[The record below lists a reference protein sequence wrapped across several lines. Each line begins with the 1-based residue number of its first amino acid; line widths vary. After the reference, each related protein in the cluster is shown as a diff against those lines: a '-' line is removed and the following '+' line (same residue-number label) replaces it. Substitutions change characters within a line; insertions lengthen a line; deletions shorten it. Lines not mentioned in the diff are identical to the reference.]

1 MRRILH
7 ITMADAF
14 SGAEN
19 VVCQIVVMY
28 RDDPDTE
35 MLFCGVE
42 GENIR
47 AALECRGVPFVP
59 MAVRSPKE
67 VARVIRETQ
76 PDIIHAHD
84 MKASLFAA
92 LTCGKIPLISHIHN
106 NNYNSRTLSLKA
118 AAYAIAAHKAAHI
131 FWVSKSSYEGYAF
144 HRRFAKKSSILYNV
158 IDIDE
163 VRKRAAADTAE
174 YRYDI
179 VYVGR
184 LTYPKNPERL
194 MDVLAAIAKRCPT
207 MRAAVIGTGELLDA
221 VEKKRQELHLTD
233 CVDLLGYCTNP
244 YKIIQSARLML
255 MTSRW
260 EGLPMCALEA
270 MALGVPIV
278 CTPTDGLAE
287 LIEDGCTGFLRED
300 NDELADAAVRLLT
313 DDALHNRQHD
323 AVIDRAASLLDCGAY
338 KAALDMVY
346 QQCARK
352 AEKPHA

>member
-1 MRRILH
+1 
-7 ITMADAF
+7 MADAF

-19 VVCQIVVMY
+19 VVCQIVAMY
-28 RDDPDTE
+28 RHDPDTE

-42 GENIR
+42 GDNIR
-47 AALECRGVPFVP
+47 AALECRHVPFVP
-59 MAVRSPKE
+59 IAVRSPKE
-67 VARVIRETQ
+67 VARVIRKVQ

-106 NNYNSRTLSLKA
+106 NNYDSRILSLKA
-118 AAYAIAAHKAAHI
+118 VAYAFAACKAKHI
-131 FWVSKSSYEGYAF
+131 FWVSQSAYEGYAL
-144 HRRFAKKSSILYNV
+144 RRCFAEKSSILYNV

-163 VRKRAAADTAE
+163 VRKRAAMDTAE
-174 YRYDI
+174 YCYDI

-184 LTYPKNPERL
+184 LTYSKNPERL

-207 MRAAVIGTGELLDA
+207 MKAAVIGTGELLDA
-221 VEKKRQELHLTD
+221 VEKKRQALHLED

-244 YKIIQSARLML
+244 YKIIRSARLML

-278 CTPTDGLAE
+278 STPADGLAE
-287 LIEDGCTGFLRED
+287 LIEEGCTGFLRKN
-300 NDELADAAVRLLT
+300 NDELADAAVSLLT
-313 DDALHNRQHD
+313 DDMLYNRLHD
-323 AVIDRAASLLDCGAY
+323 AVSSRAVSLLDCGAY
-338 KAALDMVY
+338 KAALDKVY

-352 AEKPHA
+352 ADEPHA